1 MALIPRLRFAP
12 SPTGFLHIGGARTAL
27 FNWLYARRHGGV
39 FVLRVEDTD
48 IRRSSDD
55 SVAGILDGLRW
66 LGIDWD
72 EGPGVGGPY
81 GPYFQ
86 SARLANYRAAVDR
99 RVASGHAYP
108 CFCQPEDLK
117 ERREAAQAGGAGW
130 LYDRVCLYRREEAL
144 ARLKDAGVPHAIRF
158 KVPEGRTQ
166 FKDCVR
172 GLIDIDNTTIED
184 FVILRSDGH
193 PTYHLSVVV
202 DDVDMAITHVVRGD
216 DHTSNTPKHILL
228 YGALGAA
235 PPKFAHAPLI
245 VGPDKK
251 RLSKRHGAT
260 SVTDYRQ
267 WGYQPD
273 ALINFLAL
281 LGWSPGGNR
290 EVFTRTALVQAFTL
304 EGIGGGNAVFD
315 QGKLE
320 WFNGQHIGLMSAE
333 AVVDEAQ
340 PLLEQAGLWREAY
353 ATAGGPRAW
362 LVKVI
367 ELLKSRVRFLAEFV
381 EYAQPL
387 LAGEVTYE
395 SEAVKQR
402 LSSAGLG
409 GHVAALREAY
419 AALDQDQF
427 EARSLEHS
435 LRTVADARSIKA
447 GVLIHATRVGMT
459 GRTVSPGLFEMVEL
473 IGRDRTLSRLKA
485 LEQFLAEH
493 RPTEPTP

>member
-1 MALIPRLRFAP
+1 M
-12 SPTGFLHIGGARTAL
+12 
-27 FNWLYARRHGGV
+27 
-39 FVLRVEDTD
+39 
-48 IRRSSDD
+48 
-55 SVAGILDGLRW
+55 
-66 LGIDWD
+66 
-72 EGPGVGGPY
+72 
-81 GPYFQ
+81 
-86 SARLANYRAAVDR
+86 
-99 RVASGHAYP
+99 
-108 CFCQPEDLK
+108 
-117 ERREAAQAGGAGW
+117 
-130 LYDRVCLYRREEAL
+130 
-144 ARLKDAGVPHAIRF
+144 
-158 KVPEGRTQ
+158 
-166 FKDCVR
+166 
-172 GLIDIDNTTIED
+172 
-184 FVILRSDGH
+184 
-193 PTYHLSVVV
+193 
-202 DDVDMAITHVVRGD
+202 
-216 DHTSNTPKHILL
+216 
-228 YGALGAA
+228 
-235 PPKFAHAPLI
+235 
-245 VGPDKK
+245 
-251 RLSKRHGAT
+251 
-260 SVTDYRQ
+260 
-267 WGYQPD
+267 
-273 ALINFLAL
+273 

-367 ELLKSRVRFLAEFV
+367 ELLKSRVRFLTDFV

-387 LAGEVTYE
+387 LVDEVTYE

-473 IGRDRTLSRLKA
+473 IGRDRTLGRLKA
-485 LEQFLAEH
+485 LEQFLAGH
-493 RPTEPTP
+493 PPTEPTP